1 MKNEL
6 SAPEFFCVENMLAM
20 SLEMLHELNRNT
32 MQYIIDEQKKE
43 LEEMDKELGEVVTRN
58 YPEMK
63 RKSVYAAIL
72 SYTPLPK

>member
-1 MKNEL
+1 
-6 SAPEFFCVENMLAM
+6 M

-43 LEEMDKELGEVVTRN
+43 LEEMDKELGKVVTRN

-63 RKSVYAAIL
+63 KAYMQPYCHTRLCRSNSLTCLGIL
-72 SYTPLPK
+72 TTYFIC